1 LKKVQQMKDFINV
14 SKIVTA
20 VTEGLKY

>member
-1 LKKVQQMKDFINV
+1 MHEMRGSINV

-20 VTEGLKY
+20 VVEGLKY